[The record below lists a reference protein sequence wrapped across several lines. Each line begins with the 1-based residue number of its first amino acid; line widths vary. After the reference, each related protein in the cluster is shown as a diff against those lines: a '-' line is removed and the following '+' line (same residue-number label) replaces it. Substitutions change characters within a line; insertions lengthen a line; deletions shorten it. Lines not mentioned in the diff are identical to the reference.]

1 MSRLALSGVWA
12 VTCSRDELAGVIG
25 DIANCFQAKRGI
37 YMRKMPTLFILL
49 VLSVAVLAWRSTSS
63 SNEKAA
69 NTEIKGHTEISEDAV
84 QPMVEG
90 VRLRN
95 GKQIPAAE
103 PVQKIEILDVY
114 RAAASVKVVTGRWIG
129 YMHLSKLNGE

>member
-1 MSRLALSGVWA
+1 
-12 VTCSRDELAGVIG
+12 LAGVIG

-49 VLSVAVLAWRSTSS
+49 VLSVAVLAWRGMSS

-84 QPMVEG
+84 QSMVEG

-95 GKQIPAAE
+95 GKQLPQNRYRRSKSWTFTATPPASR
-103 PVQKIEILDVY
+103 L
-114 RAAASVKVVTGRWIG
+114 
-129 YMHLSKLNGE
+129 